1 MNYLAF
7 KIRNAFL
14 LKESL
19 ISLFSEIL
27 NNRSWDGV
35 IVLLFPMYFCKW
47 SVPAGLK
54 WNLLFILMGSVSE
67 NFLTLR
73 WIVSYY
79 LCIHSHRERYRRTT
93 SFFCLY
99 ALIDEYFFFCQAFLG
114 TIPFKGDLI
123 RLMCRKSVWSTRRA
137 ISWHKTLPHYGRR
150 RSSKIASDSSESLE
164 KKDQL
169 KGIIRDFELGT
180 ERLNPYRK
188 KTKSSVVT
196 SLEPQYPYFF
206 LIASEN

>member
-1 MNYLAF
+1 MGWRYCP
-7 KIRNAFL
+7 
-14 LKESL
+14 L
-19 ISLFSEIL
+19 ISYVFLQMECSCWPQVKPTIHSNGKREWKFPNPSV
-27 NNRSWDGV
+27 NR
-35 IVLLFPMYFCKW
+35 VLLLVYTLSSREIQKDDQ
-47 SVPAGLK
+47 
-54 WNLLFILMGSVSE
+54 LFLS
-67 NFLTLR
+67 LC
-73 WIVSYY
+73 SYWWV
-79 LCIHSHRERYRRTT
+79 L
-93 SFFCLY
+93 
-99 ALIDEYFFFCQAFLG
+99 FFCQAFLG